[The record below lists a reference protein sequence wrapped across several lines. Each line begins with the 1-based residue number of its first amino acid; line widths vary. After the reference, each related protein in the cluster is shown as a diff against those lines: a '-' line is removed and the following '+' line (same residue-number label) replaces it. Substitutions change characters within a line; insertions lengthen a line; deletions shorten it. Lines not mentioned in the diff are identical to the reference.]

1 MCRTG
6 SAGPGRAKLRRT
18 VVLNDTKASTDL
30 TCSLPIINALIDG
43 QDRRFDT
50 IDDRA
55 VAVLVDAG
63 QQPQIV
69 AGGVV
74 WGVAGWLPWPRS
86 MVWTAPRDLLT
97 AAATSEEIEAGMG
110 G

>member
-1 MCRTG
+1 M
-6 SAGPGRAKLRRT
+6 
-18 VVLNDTKASTDL
+18 
-30 TCSLPIINALIDG
+30 
-43 QDRRFDT
+43 
-50 IDDRA
+50 
-55 VAVLVDAG
+55 LVDAG

-97 AAATSEEIEAGMG
+97 AAATSEEIEAGMAATSVQFVASG
-110 G
+110 YRVCLHLVD